1 MMINEIDNS
10 LKITINSNPS
20 PSKHW
25 LDDLA
30 KSQDNKSN
38 YPFEF
43 VAFAIREGE
52 SFSKT
57 RLRNYHEL

>member
-20 PSKHW
+20 LSKHW

-38 YPFEF
+38 YPFES

-52 SFSKT
+52 SISKT